1 MTERIVE
8 RVGDD
13 LLQADEYLVHV
24 GMRAIPEPRHE

>member
-13 LLQADEYLVHV
+13 LLQADEQLAGV
-24 GMRAIPEPRHE
+24 GVRSMPEPPKE